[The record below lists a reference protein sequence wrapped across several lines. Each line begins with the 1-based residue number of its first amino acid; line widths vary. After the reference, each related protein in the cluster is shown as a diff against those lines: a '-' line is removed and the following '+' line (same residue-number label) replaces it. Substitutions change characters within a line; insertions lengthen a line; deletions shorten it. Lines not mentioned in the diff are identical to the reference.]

1 MIAKIDGDGQHVSDN
16 LFYYFDEIIDGS
28 YDFMKGNRFTS
39 SSVLNKMPFVR
50 LLGNSCLSL
59 ICKVASGYWS
69 VMDPTFESLQ
79 LRYLVDALTW
89 KNIENVTL

>member
-1 MIAKIDGDGQHVSDN
+1 MAKIDGDGQHVSDN

-28 YDFMKGNRFTS
+28 YDFMKVTDFC

-69 VMDPTFESLQ
+69 VMDQLLESLQ
-79 LRYLVDALTW
+79 LRYLA
-89 KNIENVTL
+89 